1 MASSETPK
9 RPWILAL
16 VLAGVVAA
24 VVVALLTSEPSGTG
38 ATNVGE
44 AAPERGAQERAAAG
58 TPDRAATATAT
69 PARPSRCQPTES
81 NPGGTNNYIPDAP
94 ERASLGEGFVITG
107 TVRAA
112 LGCRP
117 LRDVRIQVWLA
128 TETGGEQDNR
138 ASVRTDEN
146 GVYRIET
153 APTVAQFGE
162 PNIHVAYADGEFR
175 DVFIRRVVDLDDVRA
190 RVDLTLA
197 RDG

>member
-1 MASSETPK
+1 MASSDTPK

-16 VLAGVVAA
+16 VLAGITAA
-24 VVVALLTSEPSGTG
+24 VVVALLSSEPSGTG

-44 AAPERGAQERAAAG
+44 GAQAPERQEGVADA
-58 TPDRAATATAT
+58 TPQPTATVAAT
-69 PARPSRCQPTES
+69 PVPPRRCEPTES
-81 NPGGTNNYIPDAP
+81 NPGGTNNYIPNAP
-94 ERASLGEGFVITG
+94 ERESLGEGFIITG
-107 TVRAA
+107 LVRTAR
-112 LGCRP
+112 GCRP

-146 GVYRIET
+146 GRYRIET
-153 APTVAQFGE
+153 APTVPQFGE
-162 PNIHVAYADGEFR
+162 PNIHVAYADGEYR
-175 DVFIRRVVDLDDVRA
+175 DVFIRRVVDLEDTRA